1 MPDQHDRGRPKRS
14 ALPPIIEDE
23 TTGVQ
28 VMALRHEIRHVAETQ
43 EIDTR
48 QLHGRISEVAK
59 QVTALQV
66 SNAAQTTTLEHIRK
80 SIDEERA
87 EQRAEREA
95 ERERIRIQ
103 LVGDEKVRLET
114 ARIPRTKLNLRAKI
128 ILAAIALVGTGI
140 GAGVKLVSIL
150 HGG

>member
-1 MPDQHDRGRPKRS
+1 MPDEHDRGRPKRS
-14 ALPPIIEDE
+14 ILPPIVEEE

-28 VMALRHEIRHVAETQ
+28 VVALRREIRHVAETQ

-59 QVTALQV
+59 KVTGIEV
-66 SNAAQTTTLEHIRK
+66 SQAAQTATLEHIRK
-80 SIDEERA
+80 SIDDERA
-87 EQRAEREA
+87 EQRER
-95 ERERIRIQ
+95 RRIELEGEQKI
-103 LVGDEKVRLET
+103 RLET
-114 ARIPRTKLNLRAKI
+114 ARIPRTKLTTRAKI

-140 GAGVKLVSIL
+140 GAGVKIVAIL